1 VNSGKPVIEQVTS
14 AEDIAAVA
22 ALEAVCFTNPWTREM
37 LERELQHS
45 QVARVYALRDEDGGI
60 AAFCT
65 CWIVLGE
72 LHINTIAVA
81 PQRRR
86 EGLATR
92 LMIHVMREA
101 ARTGATRAT
110 LEVRASNTPA
120 RQLYTRLG
128 FVETAVR
135 RRYYTLPDEDGIIL
149 WREGLAEWHEGLA
162 GG

>member
-1 VNSGKPVIEQVTS
+1 
-14 AEDIAAVA
+14 
-22 ALEAVCFTNPWTREM
+22 
-37 LERELQHS
+37 
-45 QVARVYALRDEDGGI
+45 
-60 AAFCT
+60 
-65 CWIVLGE
+65 
-72 LHINTIAVA
+72 
-81 PQRRR
+81 
-86 EGLATR
+86 
-92 LMIHVMREA
+92 MREA